1 MKSWFNK
8 IPLMKSIWNKII
20 FFLLIFISD
29 YSELDQFLHGHNIL
43 VHSHSDLL
51 PGESSAASTSA
62 QLHQEVYR
70 GRPVRAGRLQ
80 LLQVG
85 HAQVSG

>member
-8 IPLMKSIWNKII
+8 IPLMKSILKNII
-20 FFLLIFISD
+20 YLRIFISD

-43 VHSHSDLL
+43 VHSHGDLL
-51 PGESSAASTSA
+51 PGESSAASAST
-62 QLHQEVYR
+62 QLHQEVHR